1 MTFWVF
7 APVLTCV
14 AAVYF
19 FLVNCAFRYLILY
32 VHMPPYESGGEFYYL
47 TVHRVLFGLGVS
59 NVIVGFYMVV
69 NRLYGHGLL
78 MLPLPVIC
86 WGFASFCDKAY
97 VEPSERMAL
106 NEAAAVE
113 RAGPEPEHL
122 SRRFDEKLY
131 RQPVLGDA
139 DIGDVAR
146 RRGPPGR
153 PGFYSP
159 EDGDEKAGESSDD
172 DAEPVGARSKA
183 DARRVIVGGG
193 GDCVVA

>member
-122 SRRFDEKLY
+122 SRRFDEHLY

-172 DAEPVGARSKA
+172 EPVGAQSKA